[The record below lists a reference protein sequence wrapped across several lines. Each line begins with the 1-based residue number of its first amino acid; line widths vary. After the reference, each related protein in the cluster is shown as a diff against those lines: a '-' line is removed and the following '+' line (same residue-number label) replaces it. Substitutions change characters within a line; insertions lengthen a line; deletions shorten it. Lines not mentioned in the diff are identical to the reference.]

1 LNAKSTIREEEM
13 TRADVIR
20 SLQELGFSE
29 YEAKCYIALLG
40 EQSQTGYS
48 VARASGVPR
57 SKVYEVLEGLVA
69 RGVVIANHG
78 EPTQYAPL
86 SPQELIALR
95 RRETEQSINSAEEG
109 LKQFASSGVNRDLI
123 WDIKGR
129 NEILDRLREVIGR
142 TRRLLLLQLWAEDAP
157 ELRDALADAAER
169 GVQIVIIA
177 YDEPHLPFA
186 QVYLHEPGAEEV
198 TREHGGRWI
207 ILSADASEVVAG
219 IVSLGYESRAAW
231 TAHPGLVMPITEE
244 IKHDL
249 YIAELLAAHRDVLE
263 ASFGPGLR
271 KLRDRFVQ
279 SPRTSFE
286 VNGR

>member
-1 LNAKSTIREEEM
+1 M
-13 TRADVIR
+13 TRAELIR
-20 SLQELGFSE
+20 SLQELGLSE
-29 YEAKCYIALLG
+29 YEAKCYLALLG

-57 SKVYEVLEGLVA
+57 SKVYEVLEGMVA
-69 RGVVIANHG
+69 RGIVIANYG

-86 SPQELIALR
+86 SPEELISLR
-95 RRETEQSINSAEEG
+95 RRETEQSIDSAEEG
-109 LKQFASSGVNRDLI
+109 LKQFAATSVNRDLI

-142 TRRLLLLQLWAEDAP
+142 TRRLLLLQLWAEDAS
-157 ELRDALADAAER
+157 ELRKPLADAAER
-169 GVQIVIIA
+169 GVEIIIIA
-177 YDEPHLPFA
+177 YDDPHLPFA

-219 IVSLGYESRAAW
+219 IVSLGHESRAAW

-263 ASFGPGLR
+263 ASFGPGLQ
-271 KLRDRFVQ
+271 KLRDRFAQ
-279 SPRTSFE
+279 SARTSFA

>member
-1 LNAKSTIREEEM
+1 M
-13 TRADVIR
+13 TRSDLIR

-29 YEAKCYIALLG
+29 YEAKCYLALLG

-48 VARASGVPR
+48 VARVSGVPR
-57 SKVYEVLEGLVA
+57 SKVYEVLEGMVD
-69 RGVVIANHG
+69 RGVVIANYG

-95 RRETEQSINSAEEG
+95 RRETEQSINLAEEG
-109 LKQFASSGVNRDLI
+109 LKHFAASGVNRDLI

-129 NEILDRLREVIGR
+129 SEILDRLREVIGR
-142 TRRLLLLQLWAEDAP
+142 TKRLLLLQLWAEDAP
-157 ELRDALADAAER
+157 ELRDALADAAKR
-169 GVQIVIIA
+169 GVEIVIIA
-177 YDEPHLPFA
+177 YDDPQLAFA

-219 IVSLGYESRAAW
+219 IVSLGHESRAAW

-263 ASFGPGLR
+263 ASFGPGLK
-271 KLRDRFVQ
+271 KLRDRLA
-279 SPRTSFE
+279 TSARNSI
-286 VNGR
+286 VATGIDGR